1 MSQPDLSELAH
12 EYVLGRPVVTSM
24 SGVDV
29 ERRRAFLA
37 GAEAA
42 LRIAKQP
49 DGVRNLTQ
57 QIVAIGRTVGTAVE
71 QA

>member
-1 MSQPDLSELAH
+1 MTAPCLSELADTWQTDNRIAPGH
-12 EYVLGRPVVTSM
+12 E
-24 SGVDV
+24 
-29 ERRRAFLA
+29 EWIARRAFLA

-49 DGVRNLTQ
+49 DGVQQLRA

-71 QA
+71 RA